1 MHILVC
7 DDEESQRELLA
18 GFLRNC
24 GYTVMTAGNG
34 KEAIEKNRTTSF
46 DLAILD
52 LKMPE
57 IDGIETMKQMK
68 EIDPQ
73 TYFII
78 LTGFGTVESAVQ
90 AIKIGAFDYLTKPID
105 LKKLEFLINHIYE
118 DEITRQEIA
127 TLKEQVNEKFNF
139 EQFVAQSPKMK
150 EIVALIPRVSQ
161 SDASVLILGESG
173 TGKEMVARLIHEAS
187 PRKNFRFVPISCAA
201 LPETLIESE
210 LFGYER
216 GAFSGAEKRKIG
228 KFELADKGTLFLDE
242 IGDLPLTV
250 QVKLLRVLQEF
261 TFERLGG
268 NIPIK
273 VDVRLIC
280 ATNQDLKKK
289 ITEGTFR
296 EDLYY
301 RLNVVN
307 ITLPPLRERKEDI
320 KPLVEL
326 FIKKFAAKGRKQVKG
341 ITKEALNILLRYD
354 WPGNIRELENVIER
368 ALVLCRGDWID
379 IKDVPLQSAPV
390 SKNLKNGDLRELE
403 RNHIKE
409 VLEKNN
415 WNLGASA
422 SQLGIHRN
430 TLRRKIKEYNL
441 SRTTS
446 KTS

>member
-24 GYTVMTAGNG
+24 GYTVTTAGNG

-46 DLAILD
+46 DLTILD

-78 LTGFGTVESAVQ
+78 LTGFGTIESAVE
-90 AIKIGAFDYLTKPID
+90 AIKIGAFDYLTKPVD
-105 LKKLEFLINHIYE
+105 LGKLEMLIKRIYE
-118 DEITRQEIA
+118 NQIMHQEIA
-127 TLKEQVNEKFNF
+127 TLKEQITERFNF
-139 EQFVAQSPKMK
+139 KQFVAQSPKMQ
-150 EIVALIPRVSQ
+150 EIVSLIPRIAQ
-161 SDASVLILGESG
+161 ADASVLILGESG
-173 TGKEMVARLIHEAS
+173 TGKEMIARLIHEAS

-216 GAFSGAEKRKIG
+216 GAFSGAEKRKLG

-268 NIPIK
+268 NVPIK

-289 ITEGTFR
+289 ISDGTFR

-301 RLNVVN
+301 RLNVIT

-320 KPLVEL
+320 KPLIEH

-341 ITKEALNILLRYD
+341 ITREALNNLMRYD

-379 IKDVPLQSAPV
+379 VQDVPVQPEVPV
-390 SKNLKNGDLRELE
+390 FKSTDGGLRELE
-403 RNHIKE
+403 KIHIKE

-415 WNLGASA
+415 WNLGVS
-422 SQLGIHRN
+422 SRQLGIHRN

-441 SRTTS
+441 SRNMGKIS
-446 KTS
+446 

>member
-18 GFLRNC
+18 GFLKNSGYEVTTARN
-24 GYTVMTAGNG
+24 GL
-34 KEAIEKNRTTSF
+34 EAIELNRTKGF

-68 EIDPQ
+68 SIDPQ

-78 LTGFGTVESAVQ
+78 LTGFGTVESAVR
-90 AIKIGAFDYLTKPID
+90 AIKLGAYDYLSKPVD
-105 LKKLEFLINHIYE
+105 LEKLEMLIKRIYE
-118 DEITRQEIA
+118 DAITQQEIA
-127 TLKEQVNEKFNF
+127 TLKEQVQERFKF
-139 EQFVAQSPKMK
+139 EHFVAGSPRMK
-150 EIVALIPRVSQ
+150 EIVALIPRIAN

-173 TGKEMVARLIHEAS
+173 TGKELVARLIHEAS
-187 PRKNFRFVPISCAA
+187 PRKNRSFVAISCAA

-216 GAFSGAEKRKIG
+216 GAFSGAEKRKFG

-261 TFERLGG
+261 RFERLGS

-289 ITEGTFR
+289 ISQGTFR

-301 RLNVVN
+301 RLNVVS

-320 KPLVEL
+320 KPLVEH
-326 FIKKFAAKGRKQVKG
+326 FIDKFARLGRKEVKG
-341 ITKEALNILLRYD
+341 ITKEALNHLIRYD
-354 WPGNIRELENVIER
+354 WPGNVRELENVIER
-368 ALVLCRGDWID
+368 ALVLCRGEWIE
-379 IKDVPLQSAPV
+379 IVDVPLQANISSPTFG
-390 SKNLKNGDLRELE
+390 SDNLVEIE
-403 RNHIKE
+403 RNHIQQI
-409 VLEKNN
+409 LEKTN
-415 WNLGASA
+415 WNLTESA
-422 SQLGIHRN
+422 RRLGIHRN
-430 TLRRKIKEYNL
+430 TLRLKIKEYNL
-441 SRTTS
+441 INS
-446 KTS
+446 KRQNP

>member
-24 GYTVMTAGNG
+24 GYTVTTAGNG

-90 AIKIGAFDYLTKPID
+90 AIKLGAFDYLTKPID
-105 LKKLEFLINHIYE
+105 LKKLELLINHIYE
-118 DEITRQEIA
+118 DEIIRQEIA

-139 EQFVAQSPKMK
+139 EQFVAQSPKMQD
-150 EIVALIPRVSQ
+150 IVALIPRVSQ
-161 SDASVLILGESG
+161 ADASVLILGESG

-289 ITEGTFR
+289 IAEGTFR

-301 RLNVVN
+301 RLNVVTV
-307 ITLPPLRERKEDI
+307 TLPPLRERKEDI

-403 RNHIKE
+403 KNHIKE

-441 SRTTS
+441 NRTTS

>member
-24 GYTVMTAGNG
+24 GYTVTTAGNG

-78 LTGFGTVESAVQ
+78 LTGFGTVESAVH
-90 AIKIGAFDYLTKPID
+90 AIKMGAFDYLSKPVD
-105 LKKLEFLINHIYE
+105 LEKLEILIKRIYE
-118 DEITRQEIA
+118 DEIMHQEIA
-127 TLKEQVNEKFNF
+127 TLKEQVAERFNF
-139 EQFVAQSPKMK
+139 DQFVAQSPKMQ
-150 EIVALIPRVSQ
+150 EIVSLIPRIAQ
-161 SDASVLILGESG
+161 ADASVLIFGESG
-173 TGKEMVARLIHEAS
+173 TGKEMIARLIHEAS

-216 GAFSGAEKRKIG
+216 GAFSGAEKRKFG
-228 KFELADKGTLFLDE
+228 KFEFADKGTLFLDE
-242 IGDLPLTV
+242 IGDLPLMV

-261 TFERLGG
+261 SFERLGG
-268 NIPIK
+268 NVPIK

-280 ATNQDLKKK
+280 ATNQNLKKK
-289 ITEGTFR
+289 ISEGTFR

-301 RLNVVN
+301 RLNVVA

-320 KPLVEL
+320 KPLVEH
-326 FIKKFAAKGRKQVKG
+326 FIKKFAAKGCKQIKG
-341 ITKEALNILLRYD
+341 ITREALNNLLRYD

-379 IKDVPLQSAPV
+379 TKDVPVQLESASV
-390 SKNLKNGDLRELE
+390 ISKNGDLRELE
-403 RNHIKE
+403 KNHIKE

-422 SQLGIHRN
+422 KQLGIHRN

-441 SRTTS
+441 TRTTS
-446 KTS
+446 KM

>member
-1 MHILVC
+1 MHILIC

-18 GFLRNC
+18 GFLKKC
-24 GYTVMTAGNG
+24 GYTVTTTSNG

-57 IDGIETMKQMK
+57 IDGIETMKQMR

-90 AIKIGAFDYLTKPID
+90 AIKLGAFDYLTKPID
-105 LKKLEFLINHIYE
+105 LKKLELLIKHIYE
-118 DEITRQEIA
+118 DEITRQEIV
-127 TLKEQVNEKFNF
+127 TLKEQVNERFNF
-139 EQFVAQSPKMK
+139 EQFVAQSPKMQD
-150 EIVALIPRVSQ
+150 IVALIPRVSQ
-161 SDASVLILGESG
+161 ADASVLILGESG

-250 QVKLLRVLQEF
+250 QVKLLRALQEF

-289 ITEGTFR
+289 IAEGTFR

-301 RLNVVN
+301 RLNVVT

-320 KPLVEL
+320 KPLVEF
-326 FIKKFAAKGRKQVKG
+326 FIKKFAVKGRKQVKG
-341 ITKEALNILLRYD
+341 ITKEALNILLRYE
-354 WPGNIRELENVIER
+354 WPGNIRELENIIER

-379 IKDVPLQSAPV
+379 IKDVPLQPAPI
-390 SKNLKNGDLRELE
+390 SKNLKNGDLKELE
-403 RNHIKE
+403 KNHIKG
-409 VLEKNN
+409 VLDKNN

-422 SQLGIHRN
+422 NQLGIHRN

-446 KTS
+446 KIS

>member
-7 DDEESQRELLA
+7 DDEESQRELLT

-24 GYTVMTAGNG
+24 GYTVTAAGNG
-34 KEAIEKNRTTSF
+34 REAIEKNRTTSF

-57 IDGIETMKQMK
+57 IDGIETMKEMK

-78 LTGFGTVESAVQ
+78 LTGFGTVESAVH
-90 AIKIGAFDYLTKPID
+90 AIKMGAFDYLSKPVD
-105 LKKLEFLINHIYE
+105 LEKLEILIKRIYE
-118 DEITRQEIA
+118 DEIMHQEIA
-127 TLKEQVNEKFNF
+127 TLKEQVAERFNF
-139 EQFVAQSPKMK
+139 DQFIAQSPKMQ
-150 EIVALIPRVSQ
+150 EIVSLIPRIAQ
-161 SDASVLILGESG
+161 ADASVLIFGESG
-173 TGKEMVARLIHEAS
+173 TGKEMIARLIHEAS

-216 GAFSGAEKRKIG
+216 GAFSGAEKKKFG

-242 IGDLPLTV
+242 IGDLPLMV

-261 TFERLGG
+261 SFERLGG
-268 NIPIK
+268 NATIK

-289 ITEGTFR
+289 ISEGTFR

-301 RLNVVN
+301 RLNVVA

-320 KPLVEL
+320 KPLVEH
-326 FIKKFAAKGRKQVKG
+326 FIKKFAAKGCKQIKG
-341 ITKEALNILLRYD
+341 ITREALNNLLRYD

-379 IKDVPLQSAPV
+379 AKDVPVQLELATIKSTDGA
-390 SKNLKNGDLRELE
+390 LRELE
-403 RNHIKE
+403 KNHIKE

-415 WNLGASA
+415 WNLGISA
-422 SQLGIHRN
+422 RQLGIHRN
-430 TLRRKIKEYNL
+430 TLRRKIKAYNL
-441 SRTTS
+441 SRT
-446 KTS
+446 KQ